1 MASELSRFLNDE
13 VDNRPLPFVPYCDVS
28 QEADTLTVFYKP
40 DAYYSKRLTDHVTLY
55 LAIDEPH
62 GIVGC
67 RIKGI
72 AGLLEDLPNYLAVD
86 HGGIKLSLILLS
98 FRGGTE
104 DDAVKTAFNEL
115 ARAAGDLE
123 LIASA

>member
-1 MASELSRFLNDE
+1 MASELNQFLHDQ
-13 VDNRPLPFVPYCDVS
+13 VDGKELPFTPYCDVHPD
-28 QEADTLTVFYKP
+28 ADVLTVFYKP

-55 LAIDEPH
+55 LALDPSR

-72 AGLLEDLPNYLAVD
+72 SGLLEDLPNYIAVD

-104 DDAVKTAFNEL
+104 DEQIKAAFNEL
-115 ARAAGDLE
+115 AKAAGDLE
-123 LIASA
+123 LTVTG